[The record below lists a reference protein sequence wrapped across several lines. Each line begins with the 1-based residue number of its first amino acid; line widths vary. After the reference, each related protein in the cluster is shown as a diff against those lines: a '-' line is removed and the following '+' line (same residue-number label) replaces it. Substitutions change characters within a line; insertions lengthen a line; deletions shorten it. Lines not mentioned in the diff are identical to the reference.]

1 MKRYHVKKGS
11 KVFVNSGKWKG
22 EVATI
27 KAILSDKDRVVLEFA
42 DAKDRKIGRRTL
54 KRSQANP
61 NGGMVERNVYGPE
74 EAERIYRVLKASGLS
89 RLN

>member
-61 NGGMVERNVYGPE
+61 NGGMVERSVSVHVSNVALSDE
-74 EAERIYRVLKASGLS
+74 SKADKKTEK
-89 RLN
+89 

>member
-11 KVFVNSGKWKG
+11 KVFANSGKWKG

-61 NGGMVERNVYGPE
+61 NGGMVERSVSVHVSNVALFDE
-74 EAERIYRVLKASGLS
+74 SKADKKTEK
-89 RLN
+89 

>member
-27 KAILSDKDRVVLEFA
+27 KAILTDKDRVVLEFA

-61 NGGMVERNVYGPE
+61 NGGMVERSVSVHVSNVALFDE
-74 EAERIYRVLKASGLS
+74 SKADKKTEK
-89 RLN
+89 

>member
-61 NGGMVERNVYGPE
+61 NGGMVERSVSVHVSNVALFDE
-74 EAERIYRVLKASGLS
+74 SKADKKTEK
-89 RLN
+89 

>member
-27 KAILSDKDRVVLEFA
+27 KAILSDKDRVVLEFS

-61 NGGMVERNVYGPE
+61 NGGMVERSVSVHVSNVALFDE
-74 EAERIYRVLKASGLS
+74 SKADKKAEK
-89 RLN
+89 

>member
-27 KAILSDKDRVVLEFA
+27 KAILTDKDRVVLEFA

-61 NGGMVERNVYGPE
+61 NGGMVERSVSVHVSNVALFDE
-74 EAERIYRVLKASGLS
+74 SKAER
-89 RLN
+89 

>member
-1 MKRYHVKKGS
+1 MKSYHVKKGS

-27 KAILSDKDRVVLEFA
+27 KAILPDKDRVVLEFA

-61 NGGMVERNVYGPE
+61 NGGMVERSVSVHVSNV
-74 EAERIYRVLKASGLS
+74 VLFDETKSDKKTEK
-89 RLN
+89 

>member
-1 MKRYHVKKGS
+1 MKSYHVKKGS

-27 KAILSDKDRVVLEFA
+27 KAILADKDRVVLEFA

-61 NGGMVERNVYGPE
+61 NGGMVERSVSVHVSNV
-74 EAERIYRVLKASGLS
+74 VLFDETKSDKKTEK
-89 RLN
+89 

>member
-61 NGGMVERNVYGPE
+61 TGGMVERSVSVHVSNVALFDE
-74 EAERIYRVLKASGLS
+74 SKADKKTEK
-89 RLN
+89 

>member
-61 NGGMVERNVYGPE
+61 NGDMVERSVSVHVSNVALFDE
-74 EAERIYRVLKASGLS
+74 SKADKKAEK
-89 RLN
+89 

>member
-61 NGGMVERNVYGPE
+61 NGGMVERSVSVHVSNVAVFDE
-74 EAERIYRVLKASGLS
+74 SKADKKAEK
-89 RLN
+89 

>member
-27 KAILSDKDRVVLEFA
+27 KAILTDKDRVVLEFA

-61 NGGMVERNVYGPE
+61 NGGMVERSVSVHVSNVALFDE
-74 EAERIYRVLKASGLS
+74 SKADKKAEK
-89 RLN
+89 

>member
-27 KAILSDKDRVVLEFA
+27 KAILTDKDRVVLEFA

-61 NGGMVERNVYGPE
+61 NGGMVERSVSVHVSNVALFDE
-74 EAERIYRVLKASGLS
+74 SKADKKSEK
-89 RLN
+89 

>member
-1 MKRYHVKKGS
+1 MKQGS
-11 KVFVNSGKWKG
+11 KVFVNTGKWKD

-27 KAILSDKDRVVLEFA
+27 KAILPDKDRVVLEFA

-61 NGGMVERNVYGPE
+61 NGGMIERSVSVNVSNVGLFD
-74 EAERIYRVLKASGLS
+74 EAKSDKKTEK
-89 RLN
+89 

>member
-61 NGGMVERNVYGPE
+61 NGGMVERSVSVHVSNVALFDE
-74 EAERIYRVLKASGLS
+74 SKADKKAEK
-89 RLN
+89 